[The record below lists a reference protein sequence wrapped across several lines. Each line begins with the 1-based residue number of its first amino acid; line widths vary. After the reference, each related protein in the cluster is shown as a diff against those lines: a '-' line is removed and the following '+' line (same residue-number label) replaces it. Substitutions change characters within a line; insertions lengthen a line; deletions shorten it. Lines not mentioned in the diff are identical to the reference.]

1 MTDHRAALHE
11 RLRFLAAV
19 VTRESH
25 YLAQTDQR
33 LFARSFGAAEVLTL
47 AANPDL
53 AERVDAFVARFGRLQ
68 DTLAGGLLPRLL
80 EAMLE
85 PVGSTLDN
93 LYRAERLGWVRSAGD
108 WAELRLLRNR
118 MIHEYVEDPAELAD
132 ALQAAHRATADL
144 KAAAAALADKARTL
158 AV

>member
-1 MTDHRAALHE
+1 MTDHRDALHE

-93 LYRAERLGWVRSAGD
+93 LYRAERLGWVRSASD

-144 KAAAAALADKARTL
+144 TAAAAAMADKARTL

>member
-1 MTDHRAALHE
+1 MTDHRAALLE
-11 RLRFLAAV
+11 RLRFLATV

-93 LYRAERLGWVRSAGD
+93 LYRAERLGWVRSASD

-118 MIHEYVEDPAELAD
+118 MIHEYAEDPAELAD

-144 KAAAAALADKARTL
+144 TSAAAAMADKARAL

>member
-1 MTDHRAALHE
+1 MTDYRAALHE

-25 YLAQTDQR
+25 LAQTDQR

-93 LYRAERLGWVRSAGD
+93 LYRAERLGWVRSASD

-144 KAAAAALADKARTL
+144 TAAAAAMADKARAL

>member
-93 LYRAERLGWVRSAGD
+93 LYRAERLGWVRSASD

-144 KAAAAALADKARTL
+144 TAAAAAMADKARAL

>member
-1 MTDHRAALHE
+1 MTGLQATLHE
-11 RLRFLAAV
+11 RLRFLAGV
-19 VTRESH
+19 VTRESS
-25 YLAQTDQR
+25 YLAQTDKR
-33 LFARSFGAAEVLTL
+33 LFTGSFGAAEVSTL

-80 EAMLE
+80 EALLE

-93 LYRAERLGWVRSAGD
+93 LHRAERLGWVRSASD

-132 ALQAAHRATADL
+132 ALQAAHRATDDL
-144 KAAAAALADKARTL
+144 LAAAAAMAEKARTL

>member
-1 MTDHRAALHE
+1 M
-11 RLRFLAAV
+11 
-19 VTRESH
+19 
-25 YLAQTDQR
+25 
-33 LFARSFGAAEVLTL
+33 LTL

-93 LYRAERLGWVRSAGD
+93 LYRAERLGWVRSASD

-144 KAAAAALADKARTL
+144 TAAAAAMADKARAL

>member
-25 YLAQTDQR
+25 DLAQTDQR

-93 LYRAERLGWVRSAGD
+93 LYRAERLGWVRSASD

-144 KAAAAALADKARTL
+144 TAAAAAMADKARAL

>member
-33 LFARSFGAAEVLTL
+33 LFARAFGAAEVLTL

-93 LYRAERLGWVRSAGD
+93 LYRAERLGLGSIGR
-108 WAELRLLRNR
+108 RLG
-118 MIHEYVEDPAELAD
+118 
-132 ALQAAHRATADL
+132 
-144 KAAAAALADKARTL
+144 
-158 AV
+158 